1 MCYFRMYWISTAMK
15 IFFYIQESSWF
26 LYNLFS
32 YLSISVSIFLDIFI
46 YFSIIWFFYI
56 FISLLFL
63 YRCIFPKSTFIGLRI
78 FWKLRYIVVISREAI
93 SKVVITYSTIKRD
106 SNLIRL
112 IKWFYWCMCVYVCV
126 YAPCVRTL
134 GYMWHNFFWTRNLFY
149 LGYFI
154 APLFFSPFNAPFDTF
169 GRISRDRASIILKF
183 IGKYDR
189 NCAFFRSRII
199 KWMQQKSWNQI

>member
-1 MCYFRMYWISTAMK
+1 MCYFRMYWVSTAMK

-112 IKWFYWCMCVYVCV
+112 INDFTDVCV
-126 YAPCVRTL
+126 CVCACMRRACALWVTCDTTSFEL
-134 GYMWHNFFWTRNLFY
+134 AIS
-149 LGYFI
+149 FI
-154 APLFFSPFNAPFDTF
+154 
-169 GRISRDRASIILKF
+169 
-183 IGKYDR
+183 
-189 NCAFFRSRII
+189 
-199 KWMQQKSWNQI
+199 